1 MFCSFLQHYNCPET
15 ITNGFKVAGVYPLDK
30 DVFAD
35 DEFAPCYVTDRPEIE
50 GGVQQSEEI
59 LIARPIVSEASEH
72 EKDPA
77 IPSEN
82 CNMGEEQLSEEW
94 KIINNSAKAI
104 GR

>member
-1 MFCSFLQHYNCPET
+1 MRNNPGKTMSIYDLPSIAKTSWPKAACPEN
-15 ITNGFKVAGVYPLDK
+15 ITNGFNVAGVYRLDK
-30 DVFAD
+30 NVFAY
-35 DEFAPCYVTDRPEIE
+35 DEFAPVYITDRPEID

-82 CNMGEEQLSEEW
+82 CNMGEE
-94 KIINNSAKAI
+94 
-104 GR
+104 